1 MIISRKRFEEEI
13 ARRLH
18 EEYQWRMMRDDLDS
32 VYKRLDKMNNEL
44 FEIRMKVDE
53 EFRKRNT
60 PTCEP

>member
-18 EEYQWRMMRDDLDS
+18 EEYQWRMVRDDLDS
-32 VYKRLDKMNNEL
+32 LYKRVDQMNNEL

-53 EFRKRNT
+53 DFRKRNT
-60 PTCEP
+60 PTCSP